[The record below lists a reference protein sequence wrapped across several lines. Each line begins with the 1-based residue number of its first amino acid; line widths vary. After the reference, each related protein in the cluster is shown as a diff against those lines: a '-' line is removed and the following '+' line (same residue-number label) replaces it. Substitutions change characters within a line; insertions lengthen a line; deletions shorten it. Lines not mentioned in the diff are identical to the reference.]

1 MLIEII
7 KGLSVPFIGTTLGAF
22 CVFFLKNELGRGMQ
36 KALTG
41 FAAGVMVAASIWSLL
56 LPAIE
61 QGASLGVWRFI
72 PAAIGFWI
80 GILFL
85 MAIDYFAPPEC
96 IEGEQKDNL
105 LLAVT
110 LHNIPEGMAVG
121 VIYAG
126 LLNHADH
133 ITAMGAF
140 SLALG
145 IAIQNFPEGA
155 IISMPLRSEDN
166 MSKEKAFLYGAAS
179 GFVEPVAAG
188 ITILLSEVMT
198 PILPYLL
205 AFAAGA
211 MLYVV
216 VEELIPEASEGEHSN
231 IGTIGFAA
239 GFVLMMVLDVALG

>member
-22 CVFFLKNELGRGMQ
+22 CVFFLKNELGKGMQ

-41 FAAGVMVAASIWSLL
+41 FAAGVMIAASIWSLL

-145 IAIQNFPEGA
+145 IAIQNFNAALYKRNVKKKSIHIWSPFRGSRTGGIRIYCMGSQSGCSGSSVFFKLCSGSDDLCRCGGA
-155 IISMPLRSEDN
+155 CSEN
-166 MSKEKAFLYGAAS
+166 VGWRNNKYRHF
-179 GFVEPVAAG
+179 
-188 ITILLSEVMT
+188 
-198 PILPYLL
+198 
-205 AFAAGA
+205 
-211 MLYVV
+211 YVCGRV
-216 VEELIPEASEGEHSN
+216 
-231 IGTIGFAA
+231 
-239 GFVLMMVLDVALG
+239 